1 MPADNLVKKQTMHAS
16 GLALLSLQN
25 QSCLHV
31 HCVGQLCLLH
41 SPAQR
46 SPATPGPSS
55 AMLPS
60 IPSWDCC
67 LQESSTRHTE
77 VCVALTQTLLDN
89 CLLAEISPLAF
100 AKVSV
105 AYQIFSVYEKS

>member
-1 MPADNLVKKQTMHAS
+1 MRAS
-16 GLALLSLQN
+16 GLVLLSLQK

-31 HCVGQLCLLH
+31 YCVGQLCLLH
-41 SPAQR
+41 SLTER
-46 SPATPGPSS
+46 SPATPGLSS
-55 AMLPS
+55 GMLPS

-77 VCVALTQTLLDN
+77 VCIALTRTLLDN
-89 CLLAEISPLAF
+89 CLLAEITPLAF

-105 AYQIFSVYEKS
+105 AYQIFSVYEES